1 MTTRRKYPQ
10 KFNLDA
16 VNLVLEQE
24 YTKTEA
30 SRSLGIN
37 PNLIARWIQEHQADE
52 SGQAFQG
59 NSKLTPEL
67 EEIRALRAQV
77 NPQ

>member
-24 YTKTEA
+24 YTKA
-30 SRSLGIN
+30 
-37 PNLIARWIQEHQADE
+37 
-52 SGQAFQG
+52 
-59 NSKLTPEL
+59 
-67 EEIRALRAQV
+67 EIRTIISGLIRCEMDLFKIKFRS
-77 NPQ
+77 NNE